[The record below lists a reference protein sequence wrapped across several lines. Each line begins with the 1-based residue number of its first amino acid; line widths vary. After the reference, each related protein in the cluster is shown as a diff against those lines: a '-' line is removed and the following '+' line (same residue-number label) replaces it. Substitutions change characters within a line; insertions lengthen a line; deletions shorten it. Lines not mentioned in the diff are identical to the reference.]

1 MAAEL
6 SQVIE
11 RNMVLARKIVALSA
25 LLLNLAVLAVA
36 EIKSKTTVS
45 DKDCAGI
52 LLVMPAVQ
60 LTFC

>member
-25 LLLNLAVLAVA
+25 LLLNLAVAVA
-36 EIKSKTTVS
+36 ESKSKTTVS
-45 DKDCAGI
+45 DKDCGM